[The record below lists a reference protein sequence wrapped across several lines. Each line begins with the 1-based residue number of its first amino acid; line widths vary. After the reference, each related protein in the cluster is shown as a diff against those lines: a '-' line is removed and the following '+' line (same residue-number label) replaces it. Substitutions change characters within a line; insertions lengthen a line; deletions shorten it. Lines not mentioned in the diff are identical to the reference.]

1 MKKKAILTAS
11 VLVFVA
17 AAIIGTI
24 SIINHRQ
31 EREQERMQEELRMA
45 YEIQNWEF
53 GDITHVPNSTPMRR
67 EVVRRYVPINKRTP
81 HIDGISYDIY
91 IRLTLFRKETGIELT
106 YEMVIDYLSQE
117 FEDDGEIR
125 IFTNGRH
132 PEIASYL
139 EWANDSMNEQVQVDF
154 EGRIANLYGLYIW
167 NNRSFPITC
176 PSLLPIEMIDELI
189 KKAIDPDY
197 EMDLTSIQERY
208 LAEGRAEVV
217 SPAQGIP
224 EIRFIVPES

>member
-31 EREQERMQEELRMA
+31 ERRQERMQEELRMA
-45 YEIQNWEF
+45 FRIQNRIF
-53 GDITHVPNSTPMRR
+53 QGIAHVDNDSPTRWLDR
-67 EVVRRYVPINKRTP
+67 ERYVPINLRTP
-81 HIDGISYDIY
+81 HIDGISYGTY
-91 IRLTLFRKETGIELT
+91 ISLINFRKETGIELT

-132 PEIASYL
+132 PEIASYI
-139 EWANDSMNEQVQVDF
+139 EWANDARNDQIRRDW
-154 EGRIANLYGLYIW
+154 GDRIANLYWGYTWDNQPLP
-167 NNRSFPITC
+167 RTDPSF
-176 PSLLPIEMIDELI
+176 LPIEMIDELI
-189 KKAIDPDY
+189 NKAIDPDY

-217 SPAQGIP
+217 SPTQGIP